1 MTILNSR
8 WSRWSA
14 FVTVAAILI
23 MAAGVLAAPA
33 AAADT
38 KTKEKVDLNTAS
50 EKDLRELPGVG
61 EATAKKIIAG
71 RPYKS
76 VSGLSKAG
84 VNEAEID
91 KLKGLVTT
99 SEPKELVKPE
109 TKSTDKSKA
118 SENGKASDND
128 KMKATDKATDKTSD
142 KFSAS
147 AKSADKDKSS
157 KMDSKMDSKAGKDAM
172 AKSTDKPADK
182 MATTDKPTGA
192 KVDVNTA
199 SEQELMELPGVGE
212 ATAKKI
218 IAGRPYKTIDG
229 LSKAGVNDSEIDKL
243 KPLAKAAE
251 VKEPAK
257 SDARAPVGGAMPA
270 KKVDLNT
277 ASEKDL
283 QELPGVGDVT
293 AKKIVAGRPYTS
305 IESLAKAGVTASEI
319 ARISELVTVGKMTGS
334 PKVSESSKGESKA
347 KSASKGKETEPTP
360 AATPKEIQA
369 AEEKGQV
376 WVNTSTKVYHMKG
389 DHWYG
394 TTKAGKFM
402 TEADA
407 KKEGYTKA
415 GASEEANPAK
425 EKSK

>member
-8 WSRWSA
+8 WSHWSA
-14 FVTVAAILI
+14 FVTGAAILI
-23 MAAGVLAAPA
+23 LAAGVATVPA

-50 EKDLRELPGVG
+50 EKDLQELPGVG

-99 SEPKELVKPE
+99 SEPKEPAKTE

-118 SENGKASDND
+118 PENGKASDNG
-128 KMKATDKATDKTSD
+128 KMKAADKTSD
-142 KFSAS
+142 KMSATTN
-147 AKSADKDKSS
+147 SADKEKSSKMES
-157 KMDSKMDSKAGKDAM
+157 KMDSKSGKAAM
-172 AKSTDKPADK
+172 AKSTDKS
-182 MATTDKPTGA
+182 ATTDKPTGA

-199 SEQELMELPGVGE
+199 SEQELMELPGIGE

-229 LSKAGVNDSEIDKL
+229 LSKAGVGESEIAKL
-243 KPLAKAAE
+243 KPLAKAVQA
-251 VKEPAK
+251 KEPASSEAK
-257 SDARAPVGGAMPA
+257 APVGGAMPV

-277 ASEKDL
+277 GSEKDL
-283 QELPGVGDVT
+283 QELPGVGEVT

-305 IESLAKAGVTASEI
+305 VEGLAKAGVTESEI

-334 PKVSESSKGESKA
+334 PKVSESSK
-347 KSASKGKETEPTP
+347 SKGETKSKSKEAEPTP
-360 AATPKEIQA
+360 AATSAEIKA
-369 AEEKGQV
+369 AEDKGQV

-402 TEADA
+402 TEAEA

-415 GASEEANPAK
+415 GASEGVSPAK
-425 EKSK
+425 DKSK